1 MQHNQEKSNSGA
13 FRKFFQDKGYYIVLS
28 LCIIAVGISGY
39 LFVSG
44 AIAEKNSLNEETLSV
59 ATPSIVPQQEK
70 PSSAPTKT
78 QTETAAPT
86 MNIGDDAVREQA
98 AAIRIW
104 PVSGQTVA
112 DYSMDAL
119 AYNTTTRDWR
129 THDGMDIAAVSGEP
143 VYAAGNGTVSAVYDD
158 EFFGTTVSVLHADGC
173 TTHYA
178 NLAAMP
184 TVQVGDKVEAGD
196 VLGAVGSTAL
206 LEVGMEPHLH
216 FAVSRDGVSVDPMDF
231 LD

>member
-1 MQHNQEKSNSGA
+1 MQHNQEKSNSGM

-59 ATPSIVPQQEK
+59 ATPSIVPQETEE
-70 PSSAPTKT
+70 PAPNEEAEASAEPT
-78 QTETAAPT
+78 
-86 MNIGDDAVREQA
+86 ISLGDEMVREQA
-98 AAIRIW
+98 QSVRIW
-104 PVSGQTVA
+104 PVSGQAIV

-158 EFFGTTVSVLHADGC
+158 EFFGTTVSILHADGC

-184 TVQVGDKVEAGD
+184 TVKVGDTVEAGD
-196 VLGAVGSTAL
+196 VLGSVGATAL

-216 FAVSRDGVSVDPMDF
+216 FAVSRDGLSVDPMDF

>member
-1 MQHNQEKSNSGA
+1 MQHNQEKSNSGM

-44 AIAEKNSLNEETLSV
+44 AIMEKNSLNEETLSV
-59 ATPSIVPQQEK
+59 ATPNIMPQQEK
-70 PSSAPTKT
+70 QAAEAAE
-78 QTETAAPT
+78 ETAAPT
-86 MNIGDDAVREQA
+86 VSVGDEAVREQA
-98 AAIRIW
+98 QSVRIW
-104 PVSGQTVA
+104 PVSGQAVA

-119 AYNTTTRDWR
+119 SYNTTTRDWR
-129 THDGMDIAAVSGEP
+129 THDGMDLAAVSGEP
-143 VYAAGNGTVSAVYDD
+143 VYAAGSGTVSAVYDD
-158 EFFGTTVSVLHADGC
+158 EYFGTTVSVLHADGC

-196 VLGAVGSTAL
+196 VLGSVGNTAL